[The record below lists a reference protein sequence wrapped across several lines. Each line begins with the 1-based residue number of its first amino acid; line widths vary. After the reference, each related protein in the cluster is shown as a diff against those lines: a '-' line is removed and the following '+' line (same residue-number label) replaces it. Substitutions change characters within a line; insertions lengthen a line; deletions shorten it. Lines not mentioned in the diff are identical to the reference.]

1 MLADVCSLSYII
13 RIDLSFAVWPRLSRS
28 KTGQEGQVLLPG
40 YFHIQET
47 WHLFNSCRDEM
58 HSRTASFVEFW
69 GCKGA
74 TSMDLGGQLKY

>member
-58 HSRTASFVEFW
+58 HSRTASFVGNGYPKTF
-69 GCKGA
+69 
-74 TSMDLGGQLKY
+74 LKSVRKKRVLM